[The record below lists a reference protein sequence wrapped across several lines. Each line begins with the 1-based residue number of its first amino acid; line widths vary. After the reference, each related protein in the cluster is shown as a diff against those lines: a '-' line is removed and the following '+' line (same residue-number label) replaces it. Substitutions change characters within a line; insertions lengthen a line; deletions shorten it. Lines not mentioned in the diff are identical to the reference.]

1 MVVIELLSVIGS
13 ILLTFNFYSKLP
25 WLTQTGVTILSLN
38 FTGQMLF
45 HVLTCGER
53 YLAVVH
59 PITYLR
65 LKNKKG
71 IRIRNTAICC
81 FWLLCIIWGA
91 MMPIESKPYFN
102 FTILLLTTLV
112 LILISIFNLSI
123 LCVLIHLG
131 PQREGGRRQ
140 QCDPSKLRVLFT
152 TMAILGVLLL
162 RVLWSISSIALLDS
176 DHIEQFQK
184 CSFVIST
191 MWINIP
197 SSLVLPLLFLQKT
210 LKRAGLRQPK

>member
-1 MVVIELLSVIGS
+1 MAVIELLSVIGS
-13 ILLTFNFYSKLP
+13 ILLTFNLYAKLP
-25 WLTQTGVTILSLN
+25 WLTQTGVTILYLN
-38 FTGQMLF
+38 FTGQLLF

-71 IRIRNTAICC
+71 IQIRNTTIGC
-81 FWLLCIIWGA
+81 FWLMCIMWGVV
-91 MMPIESKPYFN
+91 MPIEYKSYFN
-102 FTILLLTTLV
+102 FSILLFTSLV

-123 LCVLIHLG
+123 LCVLIHPG
-131 PQREGGRRQ
+131 PQRAGGRRQ
-140 QCDPSKLRVLFT
+140 QCDPSKFRVLFT
-152 TMAILGVLLL
+152 TMAILGVLLV
-162 RVLWSISSIALLDS
+162 RVLWSICSIVLLEFDL
-176 DHIEQFQK
+176 IQQFQM
-184 CSFVIST
+184 CSFFIST

-210 LKRAGLRQPK
+210 LKRAGLK